1 MAATQLQSG
10 DARTIIRHLHGV
22 VIYGPWDLEIA
33 SLMSMYGYNEVK
45 WAEGQ
50 SILAELVSNDSPART
65 TLAAAAS
72 WFEEAART
80 ARHAL
85 SAQPRLLSRLGLNE

>member
-1 MAATQLQSG
+1 MAMTQLQTS
-10 DARTIIRHLHGV
+10 DVRTTVRHLHSV
-22 VIYGPWDLEIA
+22 VTYGPWDLEIA
-33 SLMSMYGYNEVK
+33 SLMSTWGYDAVK

-50 SILAELVSNDSPART
+50 CILAELVCDDKPARS

-72 WFEEAART
+72 WLEEATRT

-85 SAQPRLLSRLGLNE
+85 SAQPQLLARLGLNE